1 MEPLSGSLLKHTPR
15 THDPSLME
23 GEDSQADLHEMLV
36 PATLRD
42 WWTESESPICLNSY
56 YIHFIP
62 DPPDRIYKE
71 FGLFVKSPLPGE
83 AEKME
88 LDLHLARGRSVMTK
102 LVPLGVTEFT
112 KDEVMQA
119 QNFQEMSFRA
129 ILVRSDF
136 ISKLVP
142 LGKDDYHELRSSTY
156 YLLLPVK
163 FHKYAEKNFFLICS
177 CNLIMVAAVQ

>member
-1 MEPLSGSLLKHTPR
+1 
-15 THDPSLME
+15 
-23 GEDSQADLHEMLV
+23 
-36 PATLRD
+36 
-42 WWTESESPICLNSY
+42 
-56 YIHFIP
+56 
-62 DPPDRIYKE
+62 
-71 FGLFVKSPLPGE
+71 
-83 AEKME
+83 ME

-142 LGKDDYHELRSSTY
+142 LGKDDYHELR
-156 YLLLPVK
+156 
-163 FHKYAEKNFFLICS
+163 
-177 CNLIMVAAVQ
+177 